1 MKILAIAE
9 HHPMPDRSSG
19 DLRFFELLKCL
30 AIEHDVL
37 FCAYKTAHWLSEADA
52 NSYREALEESGIA
65 VQGRNPIAAIKSTPL
80 DLILFEFYF
89 AAESYLDEARFWQRT
104 ARVVIDSVDVH
115 FNRLFARARLTQAEN
130 DYTLARKM
138 KSRELAAYRKAD
150 VVIAVSE
157 EDRRI
162 LQLEVEKLPVEV
174 IPNIHAV
181 PPLVED
187 KTNIGNSL
195 LFIGNFRHDPN
206 VDAMLYFCKE
216 ILPLVR
222 QEVPDVQLTIVGG
235 SPPEEVRKLTAE
247 KVTVLGFAPNVKP
260 LLESNDISIAPL
272 RYGGGMKGKIGE
284 AMAYGL
290 PVVTTSI
297 GTEGFGLMPGRDV
310 LVGDTPEAFA
320 GAVVNLI
327 RDRAL
332 YEKVRRAAWTFVHD
346 SYSINAVSKSI
357 HELTGRL
364 DNYPIKNLSR
374 TKRLGIAARYEL
386 DRRVLWRFKQP
397 KR

>member
-1 MKILAIAE
+1 MKILAVAE

-30 AIEHDVL
+30 AREHEVL
-37 FCAYKTAHWLSEADA
+37 FCGYKTVRGLSEVNARP
-52 NSYREALEESGIA
+52 YRAALEESGIT
-65 VQGRNPIAAIKSTPL
+65 VRGKSPIDAIKSEPL
-80 DLILFEFYF
+80 DAILFEFFF
-89 AAESYLDEARFWQRT
+89 AAESFLDVARFWQPA

-115 FNRLFARARLTQAEN
+115 FNRLFAKARLTEAEK
-130 DYTLARKM
+130 DYNIARNTKR
-138 KSRELAAYRKAD
+138 RELAAYRKAD

-162 LQLEVEKLPVEV
+162 LQREVGKLPVEV

-181 PPLVED
+181 PPLVEE
-187 KTNIGNSL
+187 KKNIGSSL

-206 VDAMLYFCKE
+206 VDAMLYFCTE
-216 ILPLVR
+216 VLPLIK
-222 QEVPDVQLTIVGG
+222 QEVPDVELTIVGG
-235 SPPEEVRKLTAE
+235 SPPEEVRRLTAE
-247 KVTVLGFAPNVKP
+247 KVRVLGFVPDVKP
-260 LLESNDISIAPL
+260 LLEVSDISVAPL

-297 GTEGFGLMPGRDV
+297 GTEGFGLTSGQHV

-320 GAVVNLI
+320 SAVVDLI
-327 RDRAL
+327 RDREL
-332 YEKVRRAAWTFVHD
+332 YERLRRTAWTFVND
-346 SYSINAVSKSI
+346 CYSVSAVSKSI
-357 HELTGRL
+357 HELICHL
-364 DNYPIKNLSR
+364 NNYPIKKLSR
-374 TKRLGIAARYEL
+374 AKWLGIAARYQL
-386 DRRVLWRFKQP
+386 DRHVLWRLKRP